1 MIIKFVQYKMS
12 GGLVLNETLLDPS
25 YIRQEAVELML
36 KLLVN
41 THLYKAPGR

>member
-12 GGLVLNETLLDPS
+12 GGLVLNETLLAQS

-36 KLLVN
+36 RVDQKLLVN
-41 THLYKAPGR
+41 THL